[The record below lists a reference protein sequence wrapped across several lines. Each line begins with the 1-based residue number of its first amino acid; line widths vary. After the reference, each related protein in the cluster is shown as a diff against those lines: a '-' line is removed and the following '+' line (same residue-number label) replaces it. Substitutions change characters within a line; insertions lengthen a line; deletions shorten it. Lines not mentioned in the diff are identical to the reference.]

1 MNTAAYLAPLKSAF
15 EHELNSETAKQME
28 AYMRDQFKFYGIKS
42 PQRNVIQKEFWGEYG
57 LPDDI
62 ADFVAY
68 CWKQDERE
76 WQLFCMETLY
86 RARKKWPSNFH
97 EIVEYMVLT
106 KSWWDTVD
114 YISSNLV
121 GHWYSTAPIKPDAV
135 IDSWN
140 EHPDFW
146 LNRVSLI
153 YQLKFKEKVNE
164 ELLFLYIS
172 RHLDKDEFFIR
183 KAIGWALRQYSK
195 THPNRVQ
202 WFLENHELKPLS
214 IREASKYLT

>member
-1 MNTAAYLAPLKSAF
+1 MNTVAYLAPLKSAF
-15 EHELNSETAKQME
+15 EKEQDSETAQKIE
-28 AYMRDQFKFYGIKS
+28 AYMRDKFKFYGIKS

-57 LPDDI
+57 LPTDI

-68 CWKQDERE
+68 CWKQEQRE

-86 RARKKWPSNFH
+86 RVRKKWPSNFH

-121 GHWYSTAPIKPDAV
+121 GHWYSTSSDKPDAI
-135 IDSWN
+135 IDGWN

-153 YQLKFKEKVNE
+153 YQLKFKEKLNE

-172 RHLDKDEFFIR
+172 RHWDKDEFFIR

-195 THPNRVQ
+195 THPDRVK
-202 WFLENHELKPLS
+202 WFLENHALKPLS
-214 IREASKYLT
+214 IREASKYLS